1 MAEIHH
7 ILGAIFRDIA
17 QSVFSSD
24 LYSRDISH
32 YYEQDPLLRHFPTP
46 RTQVEEM
53 DVQLKFAISN
63 VIQNPTQSVDRE
75 SSAATIFIDF
85 SYDLS
90 EHFFDALSDALEGKQ
105 GIARETWRKLN
116 SLEQRIYLR
125 QDLLKYFQRN
135 QGSLIQEGEFQVDEA
150 LNELEGLITR
160 RVKWMLSDSEL
171 SDEQVE
177 QIQEAVLKALKLKKQ
192 LQALIKPLRFAW
204 QNEGDFKVEVEVLA
218 NKLQDLPESILGSVN
233 VKTTIRNYVW
243 SEVEHECRKWW
254 SLTPE

>member
-7 ILGAIFRDIA
+7 ILGSIFRDIA

-46 RTQVEEM
+46 RTQIEEL
-53 DVQLKFAISN
+53 DVQLKFAISD
-63 VIQNPTQSVDRE
+63 VILNPTQSVGRE

-90 EHFFDALSDALEGKQ
+90 EHFFDALSDALEGRQ
-105 GIARETWRKLN
+105 GIARDTWRKLN

-135 QGSLIQEGEFQVDEA
+135 QGSLIQEGEFQVGEA
-150 LNELEGLITR
+150 LEELEGLLSR

-171 SDEQVE
+171 PDEQVE
-177 QIQEAVLKALKLKKQ
+177 QIQERVLKAVGLKKQ
-192 LQALIKPLRFAW
+192 LQALVKPLRYAW

-233 VKTTIRNYVW
+233 VKTTIRNYIW
-243 SEVEHECRKWW
+243 SEVEHEGRKWW